1 MELSL
6 RTSRTSYVVCDVK
19 VRGYCTGTSNE
30 VMVKIIPRDGA
41 DGIDRADITL
51 DLSIGDSLDLIAA
64 ITSEL
69 RKEKE

>member
-6 RTSRTSYVVCDVK
+6 RTSPTSYVVCDVK
-19 VRGYCTGTSNE
+19 VHGYCTGTSNE
-30 VMVKIIPRDGA
+30 VMVRIDPRDKQ
-41 DGIDRADITL
+41 IDPITF

>member
-6 RTSRTSYVVCDVK
+6 RTSPSSYVVCGVI
-19 VRGYCTGTSNE
+19 VRGYDSGDSTQ
-30 VMVKIIPRDGA
+30 VMVRIVPRDKKTHT
-41 DGIDRADITL
+41 ITF

-69 RKEKE
+69 RRQK